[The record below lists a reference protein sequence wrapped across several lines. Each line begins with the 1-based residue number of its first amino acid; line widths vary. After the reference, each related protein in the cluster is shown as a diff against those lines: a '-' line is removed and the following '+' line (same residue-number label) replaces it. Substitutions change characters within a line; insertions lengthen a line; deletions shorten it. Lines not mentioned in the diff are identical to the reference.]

1 MSYVKYY
8 EDDEKIREHRQNLQH
23 GPDNLINRRNPVRY
37 FDCKYCH
44 EIFTDRKELFL
55 HIKAKHNIVR
65 PLVVVNGKIATD
77 RYVVHDIDSAHIDLF
92 GYSDTISIN
101 GDLISYSSDDETI
114 DITKLLQQALAT
126 SSRCYITFQ
135 SVSVEIEMVAFSI
148 DNIDLIGSSIE
159 RWEFEINAGMRL
171 STDSLDQADEGNRLF
186 LQGMYNYYVA
196 CRAKKDKAKRY
207 DDAWAIL
214 SRFNDLLGVGSCVLR
229 IIAYR
234 RNWVSHLQLLANN
247 GADDL
252 SIANDYYQRRPS
264 DWTIPASEKQLYVED
279 ATKMSLEL
287 VSLFQRGKYDELRV
301 RMFELPD
308 FDLIDDLNLVDQ
320 LNLLSARLAVIDGNH
335 SKAESFYEKLVTPA
349 FQKEYSLYK
358 KGLLH
363 FG

>member
-1 MSYVKYY
+1 M
-8 EDDEKIREHRQNLQH
+8 
-23 GPDNLINRRNPVRY
+23 
-37 FDCKYCH
+37 
-44 EIFTDRKELFL
+44 
-55 HIKAKHNIVR
+55 
-65 PLVVVNGKIATD
+65 
-77 RYVVHDIDSAHIDLF
+77 
-92 GYSDTISIN
+92 
-101 GDLISYSSDDETI
+101 
-114 DITKLLQQALAT
+114 
-126 SSRCYITFQ
+126 
-135 SVSVEIEMVAFSI
+135 
-148 DNIDLIGSSIE
+148 
-159 RWEFEINAGMRL
+159 
-171 STDSLDQADEGNRLF
+171 
-186 LQGMYNYYVA
+186 
-196 CRAKKDKAKRY
+196 
-207 DDAWAIL
+207 
-214 SRFNDLLGVGSCVLR
+214 LR

-264 DWTIPASEKQLYVED
+264 DWTIPTSEKQLYVED

-358 KGLLH
+358 KGLIH